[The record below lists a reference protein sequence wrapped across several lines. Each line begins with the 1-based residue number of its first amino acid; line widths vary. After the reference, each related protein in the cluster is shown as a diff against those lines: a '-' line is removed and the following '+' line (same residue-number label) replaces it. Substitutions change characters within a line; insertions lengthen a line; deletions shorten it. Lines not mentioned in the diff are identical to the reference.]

1 MTSERRANAPEST
14 GSGQDLATLSAR
26 FVALVI
32 DWSACVLLG
41 FGLQWAGALDPDPFD
56 RNLAIA
62 LLFLVYYTCCMAV
75 GTQSLGMALMKI
87 ACVSA
92 QHGGRLGLVRSLVR
106 AFLLSLMLP
115 ALTSLGHPY
124 NRGLHDLAAGS
135 VMLKVPGAE

>member
-1 MTSERRANAPEST
+1 MTSDRRANAPETT

-41 FGLQWAGALDPDPFD
+41 YGLQWAGLLGPDPFGL
-56 RNLAIA
+56 NLAIA
-62 LLFLVYYTCCMAV
+62 LLFLVYYACCMAV
-75 GTQSLGMALMKI
+75 GTQSLGMSLMRI

-92 QHGGRLGLVRSLVR
+92 HDGGRLGPVRSLVR
-106 AFLLSLMLP
+106 AVLLSLMLP
-115 ALTSLGHPY
+115 ALTAFFHPY

-135 VMLKVPGAE
+135 VMLKVPAAK